1 MSAELIERSLEL
13 VAERVGDPADL
24 VYQRLFD
31 MAPELRE
38 LFVRDPDGSVRGEM
52 LHRAFET
59 ILDLVGDDRYA
70 EGMIATEWVNH
81 QNVGVPPQQ
90 FELFFVAMTDTFRGV
105 LGEQWT
111 PEVEGAWQ
119 SVNAKVSGIIARLAQ
134 AA

>member
-24 VYQRLFD
+24 VYHRLFD
-31 MAPELRE
+31 MAPELKE
-38 LFVRDPDGSVRGEM
+38 LFLRDADGSVRGEM

-81 QNVGVPPQQ
+81 QNVGVPPEQ

-111 PEVEGAWQ
+111 PEVEGAWR

>member
-1 MSAELIERSLEL
+1 MSAELIERSLER

-31 MAPELRE
+31 MAPELKD
-38 LFVRDPDGSVRGEM
+38 LFLRDTDGSVRGEM

>member
-1 MSAELIERSLEL
+1 
-13 VAERVGDPADL
+13 
-24 VYQRLFD
+24 
-31 MAPELRE
+31 
-38 LFVRDPDGSVRGEM
+38 
-52 LHRAFET
+52 
-59 ILDLVGDDRYA
+59 
-70 EGMIATEWVNH
+70 MIATEWVNH

>member
-1 MSAELIERSLEL
+1 VSAELIERSLER

-31 MAPELRE
+31 MAPELKD
-38 LFVRDPDGSVRGEM
+38 LFLRDTDGSVRGEM